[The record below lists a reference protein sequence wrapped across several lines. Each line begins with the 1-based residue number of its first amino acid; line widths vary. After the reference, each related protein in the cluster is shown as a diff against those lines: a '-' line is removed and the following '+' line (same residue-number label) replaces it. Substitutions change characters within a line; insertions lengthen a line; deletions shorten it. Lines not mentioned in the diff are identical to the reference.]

1 MLKKEISVKMFFCF
15 VLLLSLASPSASANK
30 QEYIDIIISVANNPS
45 REIAQ
50 TEVESGFIRTAE
62 SPFAKGLRQFT
73 DRTGEW
79 AARTMC
85 RHLGSYKPFNPTWS
99 LKCGIVYQEWLEA
112 RVPTTGCYCDTRENA
127 ERAYNGGMGWIN
139 KESRIAES
147 NRPEDLM
154 AVCEDTGRAGWA
166 CRENTTYP
174 TKISIRATKYAIYGG
189 ELCR

>member
-1 MLKKEISVKMFFCF
+1 MFFCF

-112 RVPTTGCYCDTRENA
+112 RERTQNELTMEEWAGLTG
-127 ERAYNGGMGWIN
+127 
-139 KESRIAES
+139 K
-147 NRPEDLM
+147 
-154 AVCEDTGRAGWA
+154 AGLQKA
-166 CRENTTYP
+166 TDQ
-174 TKISIRATKYAIYGG
+174 KI
-189 ELCR
+189 